1 MPSLSEKEI
10 IDTIFA
16 PLAQGSK
23 TALGLTDDAAL
34 WVPASHRDYAI
45 TKDSLVAGVHF
56 FADDPPS
63 AIGWKALAV
72 NLSDLAAKGAEA
84 EAYLLAIALPEELPT
99 EWIREF
105 ASGLKALQEE
115 AKCHLIGGD
124 TVRTPGPLTISIT
137 AFGGIKKNGFVARKG
152 AKPGDQIYVSGTI
165 GDAALGLILHD
176 PDSEQQINL
185 SEEKRAYLINR
196 YLRPEPRIRLA
207 GPVGKFATA
216 AMDVSDGLAGDLNAI
231 CVLSDCGAKILVEQL
246 PLSAAAQ
253 AVLDQSPGLLSRV
266 LSGGDDYEILLSV
279 PPRQSKDLEK
289 AAGDVGTAVT
299 CIGEIH
305 GEAGAGVTIFDR
317 GQPVKLD
324 ADRYRHF

>member
-34 WVPASHRDYAI
+34 WVPASHRDYEI

-72 NLSDLAAKGAEA
+72 NLSDLAAKGAEP
-84 EAYLLAIALPEELPT
+84 ESYLLAIALPEELPT

-137 AFGGIKKNGFVARKG
+137 AFGGNKKNGWM
-152 AKPGDQIYVSGTI
+152 
-165 GDAALGLILHD
+165 LGLIL
-176 PDSEQQINL
+176 SITVMLQ
-185 SEEKRAYLINR
+185 SF
-196 YLRPEPRIRLA
+196 RL
-207 GPVGKFATA
+207 
-216 AMDVSDGLAGDLNAI
+216 L
-231 CVLSDCGAKILVEQL
+231 
-246 PLSAAAQ
+246 
-253 AVLDQSPGLLSRV
+253 
-266 LSGGDDYEILLSV
+266 
-279 PPRQSKDLEK
+279 
-289 AAGDVGTAVT
+289 
-299 CIGEIH
+299 
-305 GEAGAGVTIFDR
+305 
-317 GQPVKLD
+317 
-324 ADRYRHF
+324 